1 MALASPHV
9 RSFSIEAQ
17 EFPDLASYYAV
28 SAVPKIVV
36 NDRVEFLGALPEPSF
51 LQAVLSA
58 LPAAAGGS
66 GTDGAGEEGEGA
78 VGGGSAAGAT
88 S

>member
-9 RSFSIEAQ
+9 RSSSVEAQ
-17 EFPDLASYYAV
+17 EFPELASYYQV

-36 NDRVEFLGALPEPSF
+36 NDRVEFLGALPEPMF
-51 LQAVLSA
+51 LEAMMSA
-58 LPAAAGGS
+58 LPVEAS
-66 GTDGAGEEGEGA
+66 DGEGGA
-78 VGGGSAAGAT
+78 AAGAT

>member
-17 EFPDLASYYAV
+17 EFPELASYYAV

-51 LQAVLSA
+51 LEAVLSA
-58 LPAAAGGS
+58 LPPAGSDAAG
-66 GTDGAGEEGEGA
+66 DGGESEGEP
-78 VGGGSAAGAT
+78 AAGAI